1 MFTVQR
7 IYAFHTLPGRACAV
21 WVDRLYP
28 RGIAKENMRH
38 VIRLNDLTPSSA
50 LRRWYH
56 EAPQARYGEFSVRY
70 LAELQEPAAQQALSE
85 LRRLAEQYAEVRLL
99 TAVKSPKQS
108 HVAVLLHYLGEP
120 FIEADN
126 SV

>member
-1 MFTVQR
+1 
-7 IYAFHTLPGRACAV
+7 
-21 WVDRLYP
+21 LYP
-28 RGIAKENMRH
+28 SGIAKENMRH

-99 TAVKSPKQS
+99 TAVK
-108 HVAVLLHYLGEP
+108 
-120 FIEADN
+120 
-126 SV
+126 